1 MVEIPKLSDEIRASL
16 PLEVQSYIAAL
27 EVALPAL
34 QAQIETLQAQ
44 VSELQARTRQNS
56 QNSSR
61 PPSSDPLDAPPRPKR
76 QPSARKRGG
85 QPGHKR
91 HEREMLCSEA
101 VDEVVDHHPA
111 ECPLCHKQLSANL
124 PDVTAPDRQQVWD
137 IPPVKPHVTEHRYHR
152 VECPD
157 CHSTVEA
164 ERPADVP
171 AGAFGA
177 TVIALIGLLRGHY
190 RLSIR
195 KIVALLS
202 DVFHLPISTGG
213 VVDLC
218 HLLNAALTNPY
229 TESQAKVSQADKANV
244 DETGWKKA
252 GQKLWLW
259 VAVTTQTTLFMIAD
273 RSGTS
278 LKTLLGASFKG
289 IITSDRFKS
298 YLAMAVEQRQACWA
312 HLKRNWQAFSER
324 DGPVGTWGQQALT
337 QIEKLFDLWHQF
349 KAGQLDRPTLQSK
362 MLPVQ
367 TELRRLLEKGQELPL
382 AKAQTF
388 CQNVLALW
396 PALWRF
402 LEVEGLEPTNN
413 AAERALRHAVLWR
426 KGCFGTQSDTG
437 TQFVARILTVVE
449 TCRQQKLHVLTFLT
463 ASVQAYLSGRP
474 APNLF
479 PTP

>member
-1 MVEIPKLSDEIRASL
+1 MPRLSDEIRASL
-16 PLEVQSYIAAL
+16 PLEVQAYITAL
-27 EVALPAL
+27 ETVIPEL
-34 QAQIETLQAQ
+34 QTQVEVLRAQ

-56 QNSSR
+56 RNSSR
-61 PPSSDPLDAPPRPKR
+61 PPSSDPPHAPPRPKR
-76 QPSARKRGG
+76 SPSPRKRGG

-91 HEREMLCSEA
+91 HERQLLSAEA
-101 VDEVVDHHPA
+101 VDEVVDHHPE
-111 ECPLCHKQLSANL
+111 ECPLCHGQLSANL
-124 PDVTAPDRQQVWD
+124 PDVAEPDRQQVWE
-137 IPPVKPHVTEHRYHR
+137 IPPVKPYVTEHRYHR

-157 CHSTVEA
+157 CHTTVEA
-164 ERPADVP
+164 EHPAEVVL
-171 AGAFGA
+171 GAFGA
-177 TVIALIGLLRGHY
+177 SVIALIGLLRGQY

-202 DVFHLPISTGG
+202 DIFRLPISTGC

-218 HLLNAALTNPY
+218 HLLSAALANAY
-229 TESQAKVSQADKANV
+229 TESQEQVSEADKANV

-252 GQKLWLW
+252 GKKLWLW
-259 VAVTTQTTLFMIAD
+259 VAVTAQATLFMIAD
-273 RSGTS
+273 RSAAS
-278 LKTLLGASFKG
+278 LKALLGESFQG

-298 YLAMAVEQRQACWA
+298 YLALAVERRQACWA

-324 DGPVGTWGQQALT
+324 DGPVGEWGKQAIT
-337 QIEKLFDLWHQF
+337 QIEKLFDFWHQF
-349 KAGQLDRPTLQSK
+349 KEGKWDRTALQVK
-362 MLPVQ
+362 MEPVQ
-367 TELRRLLEKGQELPL
+367 TELRRLLEEGQELPL
-382 AKAQTF
+382 EKAHTF

-463 ASVQAYLSGRP
+463 EAVQAYISGQP
-474 APNLF
+474 APVLF